1 MIPQASLHLGLLA
14 VHRLILGK
22 LVERRT
28 LVVETRTIAVE
39 LVASSEERTVVVAA
53 VAVAGRTRARPRGG
67 AGGGKAS
74 RRVTAF
80 SLRAAFAS
88 APARSSAASTRVC
101 PTCAATMSVV
111 THERGHAVVVR
122 ARNVG
127 ARAEQHVGRVAVA
140 CLRGD
145 VQARPAVARGRVRVR
160 ARREQRAQSVGVP
173 ALRSDEELRRAVR
186 TRATRTARRSR
197 ATTARA

>member
-39 LVASSEERTVVVAA
+39 LVARSQQRRERTVVVAA

-101 PTCAATMSVV
+101 PTCADA
-111 THERGHAVVVR
+111 
-122 ARNVG
+122 
-127 ARAEQHVGRVAVA
+127 
-140 CLRGD
+140 
-145 VQARPAVARGRVRVR
+145 
-160 ARREQRAQSVGVP
+160 
-173 ALRSDEELRRAVR
+173 
-186 TRATRTARRSR
+186 
-197 ATTARA
+197 